1 MSIAAQERIN
11 AALNL
16 IPQHLDPIERKI
28 YVTLCAHIGHTD
40 ERLRRVLRITVR
52 NNQLKNL
59 ALQVKFK
66 GGPDLGTKNL
76 SIAFVSEGRQLIFL
90 VVIHT
95 VDPEN
100 PKEFRTIEI
109 LRARGERD
117 EDAGVVIDEAAA
129 SRNMLKFS

>member
-40 ERLRRVLRITVR
+40 ERLRRVLRITE
-52 NNQLKNL
+52 NL

-90 VVIHT
+90 AVIHT

-117 EDAGVVIDEAAA
+117 EDAGVVVDEAAA

>member
-40 ERLRRVLRITVR
+40 DRLRRVLRITE
-52 NNQLKNL
+52 NL
-59 ALQVKFK
+59 ALQVKFR
-66 GGPDLGTKNL
+66 GGPDMATKNL
-76 SIAFVSEGRQLIFL
+76 SVAFVSEGRQLVFL
-90 VVIHT
+90 VVIHI

-100 PKEFRTIEI
+100 PKDFRTVEV

-117 EDAGVVIDEAAA
+117 EDVGVVIDEAAA